1 MKKSYQAIVI
11 GASMGGMEALKM
23 ILAQLPDNFSLPVIV
38 VQHQMRDSD
47 DFLAVYLNRHCAI
60 KVKEACAHELILP
73 AYVYIA
79 PAAYHLLIEEDKTLS
94 LSVDLPVNYSIP
106 SIDVLF
112 ESAADV
118 YGESLVGV
126 VLTGASADG
135 SQGLKKIKAY
145 GGLTVVQDPNTAEAP
160 KMPSAAIKV
169 TQIDHI
175 LPPDK
180 IGVFLRELTNDE
192 G

>member
-11 GASMGGMEALKM
+11 GASMGGMEALK
-23 ILAQLPDNFSLPVIV
+23 IVLAQLPADFSLPVIV
-38 VQHQMRDSD
+38 VQHQMSDSD
-47 DFLAVYLNRHCAI
+47 DFLALYLNRYCAA
-60 KVKEACAHELILP
+60 KVKEACAHEQILP
-73 AYVYIA
+73 AHVYIA

-112 ESAADV
+112 ESASDA
-118 YGESLVGV
+118 YGDSLVGV
-126 VLTGASADG
+126 LLTGASADG
-135 SQGLKKIKAY
+135 SQGLKKIKAS
-145 GGLTVVQDPNTAEAP
+145 GGLTVVQDPKSAEAP
-160 KMPSAAIKV
+160 EMPTAAIKI

-175 LPPDK
+175 LPLEK
-180 IGVFLRELTNDE
+180 IGVFLRGLTYDR